1 MVSQHRHVPVI
12 PSLEYLLLL
21 LPLLLFRVPDAPA
34 ASPGAR
40 SIRDCYFQCAPDQ
53 APPLD
58 AAQCEC
64 GTPALSVMP
73 ICHGPVAH
81 APCALAVGQCDLSAC
96 AAAGTEDEPGRP
108 QIEVRACAARFAQGS
123 LPSRSDT
130 PPGIMAGMGCWRL
143 PRERWWPRLD

>member
-53 APPLD
+53 EPPD
-58 AAQCEC
+58 TAQCEC
-64 GTPALSVMP
+64 GTLVLTVMAVDVSPMRPARLQWA
-73 ICHGPVAH
+73 GATLRLA
-81 APCALAVGQCDLSAC
+81 APATTPAAV
-96 AAAGTEDEPGRP
+96 R
-108 QIEVRACAARFAQGS
+108 
-123 LPSRSDT
+123 SR
-130 PPGIMAGMGCWRL
+130 
-143 PRERWWPRLD
+143 

>member
-21 LPLLLFRVPDAPA
+21 LPLLLFRVPEAPA

-64 GTPALSVMP
+64 GTPASSVM
-73 ICHGPVAH
+73 
-81 APCALAVGQCDLSAC
+81 
-96 AAAGTEDEPGRP
+96 AAGM
-108 QIEVRACAARFAQGS
+108 S
-123 LPSRSDT
+123 L
-130 PPGIMAGMGCWRL
+130 
-143 PRERWWPRLD
+143 

>member
-21 LPLLLFRVPDAPA
+21 LALLLFRVPDAPA

-58 AAQCEC
+58 ATQCAC
-64 GTPALSVMP
+64 GTPALSAMAVGASLM
-73 ICHGPVAH
+73 CLRGCSGPVRPYDMRGGRHRRPPRPPADRGESLRCET
-81 APCALAVGQCDLSAC
+81 CA
-96 AAAGTEDEPGRP
+96 RP
-108 QIEVRACAARFAQGS
+108 SPFS
-123 LPSRSDT
+123 L
-130 PPGIMAGMGCWRL
+130 
-143 PRERWWPRLD
+143 